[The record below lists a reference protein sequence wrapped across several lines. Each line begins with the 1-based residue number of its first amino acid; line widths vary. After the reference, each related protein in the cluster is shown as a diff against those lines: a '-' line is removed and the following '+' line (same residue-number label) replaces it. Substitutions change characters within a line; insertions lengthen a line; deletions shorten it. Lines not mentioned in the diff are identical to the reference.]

1 MLVFC
6 GGIFVWLKRKQKSP
20 FVENVRGLIV
30 PLITPLN
37 EDLSIDFI
45 SLKTHISWLLN
56 RGVRNFF
63 LLSNI
68 SENDFFSL
76 EEKKQI
82 ITYVEREF
90 SNKANFIV
98 GCFGESSEQI
108 IEQVLFAEKHADYCV
123 INVPFS
129 AITNEIFFID
139 FFEELF
145 NRTKSNIFIYNNPFL
160 FKRNVPIVAFDK
172 IAGWERL
179 VGFIDASRNL
189 EYFKSL
195 SNYSQVVKLY
205 QEPDELFYD
214 SVNLN
219 CSGIVPFLANIYPK
233 FFLDSIKEV
242 NSLNYIEVVKKNA
255 SFLSFIREY
264 FPMRSRIQLVKYY
277 LSGIGITQPFF
288 HKELGEL
295 SEEQKEKID
304 SLMKQKALV

>member
-1 MLVFC
+1 
-6 GGIFVWLKRKQKSP
+6 VWLERKQKPNQKSKQKSLS
-20 FVENVRGLIV
+20 VGNIKGLIV
-30 PLITPLN
+30 PLVTPLN

-63 LLSNI
+63 LFSSFSEYDFI
-68 SENDFFSL
+68 SF

-82 ITYVEREF
+82 INYVEREF
-90 SNKANFIV
+90 SKKATIIV

-108 IEQVLFAEKHADYCV
+108 IEQVLFAEKHADFCV

-129 AITNEIFFID
+129 GLTNEIFFMD

-160 FKRNVPIVAFDK
+160 FKRNVPMVAFDK
-172 IAGWERL
+172 IAGWERI
-179 VGFIDASRNL
+179 VGFIDASRNID
-189 EYFKSL
+189 YFKSL
-195 SNYSQVVKLY
+195 SNYSQVVKIY

-214 SVNLN
+214 SMNLN

-233 FFLDSIKEV
+233 FFLESIKEID
-242 NSLNYIEVVKKNA
+242 SLDYISTIKKNS

-264 FPMRSRIQLVKYY
+264 FPMRSRIQLIKYY
-277 LSGIGITQPFF
+277 LSGKGITQSFF
-288 HKELGEL
+288 YPEIGEL

-304 SLMKQKALV
+304 SLMKQKVLA

>member
-1 MLVFC
+1 M
-6 GGIFVWLKRKQKSP
+6 WLRKKQKSSSSD
-20 FVENVRGLIV
+20 VIKGLIV

-63 LLSNI
+63 LFSNF
-68 SENDFFSL
+68 SENDFLSF

-82 ITYVEREF
+82 IIYVTREF
-90 SNKANFIV
+90 ENKANIIV

-108 IEQVLFAEKHADYCV
+108 IQQVLFTEKHADYCV

-129 AITNEIFFID
+129 AITNEIFFMD

-145 NRTKSNIFIYNNPFL
+145 NRTSSKIFIYNNPFL
-160 FKRNVPIVAFDK
+160 FKRNIPIIAFDK

-242 NSLNYIEVVKKNA
+242 SSLNYMDIIKKNS

-264 FPMRSRIQLVKYY
+264 FPMRSRIQLIKYF
-277 LSGIGITQPFF
+277 LSERGITQPFF
-288 HKELGEL
+288 NKDLGEL
-295 SEEQKEKID
+295 SEEQKGKIEE
-304 SLMKQKALV
+304 LMKQKALA